1 MVMIATVIVVVL
13 THNLALGVFVGV
25 LLAALF
31 FANKVGRFMG
41 IRSEQV
47 DDVTKRYTVVG
58 QVFFASSD
66 AFIRSFDFKEVN
78 EKVMIDVS
86 QAHFWDVTAVAALD
100 KVVMKFR
107 REGAEVELVGMNR
120 ASQTIVDRFGVH
132 DKEDV
137 SDILESH

>member
-1 MVMIATVIVVVL
+1 MIVVVL

-47 DDVTKRYTVVG
+47 DDVTKRYSVVG

-66 AFIRSFDFKEVN
+66 AFIHSFDFKEVN

-107 REGAEVELVGMNR
+107 REGAEVELVGMNQ

>member
-41 IRSEQV
+41 IRSEQL

-66 AFIRSFDFKEVN
+66 AFTHSFDFKEVN
-78 EKVMIDVS
+78 EQVMIDVS

-107 REGAEVELVGMNR
+107 REGAEVELVGMNK

-132 DKEDV
+132 DKESV